1 MISIIIIPV
10 AYIGLSLTIAPYNI
24 TIEHKKTN
32 SERINII
39 TFIALSLRLNHLNIT
54 LQNHAFRIAP

>member
-10 AYIGLSLTIAPYNI
+10 AYIGLSLTTAPYNI

-32 SERINII
+32 SEKINII
-39 TFIALSLRLNHLNIT
+39 TFIALSLRLNHLNTT
-54 LQNHAFRIAP
+54 L

>member
-39 TFIALSLRLNHLNIT
+39 TFIALSLLSIHHCIT
-54 LQNHAFRIAP
+54 LQNHVYQTVP